1 MHSEI
6 NGQLWYL
13 LRAVNHEREVLESVV
28 AAKVR
33 DTSGVEGS
41 QAHHEVIWLTTER
54 SAPTTFISRRGG
66 KRLPIAGRSLD
77 GQQSRRVRNSRF
89 GDENAEDAAKVQ
101 LSTSSDLDRFQS
113 GRRLVTRQ
121 ASR

>member
-77 GQQSRRVRNSRF
+77 GQQAREFATVVSETRTPKTLQKF
-89 GDENAEDAAKVQ
+89 
-101 LSTSSDLDRFQS
+101 SS
-113 GRRLVTRQ
+113 VHP
-121 ASR
+121 AI

>member
-1 MHSEI
+1 MADHRTF
-6 NGQLWYL
+6 GPHDLYL
-13 LRAVNHEREVLESVV
+13 
-28 AAKVR
+28 AA
-33 DTSGVEGS
+33 
-41 QAHHEVIWLTTER
+41 
-54 SAPTTFISRRGG
+54 RR

-77 GQQSRRVRNSRF
+77 GQQARRVRNSRF

-121 ASR
+121 ASRWVGRVARPRRLNTLGIAVYWNETTRVLDAAAGRVKNVADA